1 MFLKRTF
8 SFDAAHRLIHYH
20 GKCEALHGH
29 TYLLAVTLRGE
40 TDREGMILDFVEL
53 KAIVNEKVLS
63 RLDHAYLNDL
73 LEQPTAEYI
82 ARWIWGELETPLARP
97 NCRLHEIE
105 VWETAS
111 SSVILRREDME
122 PGRVS

>member
-8 SFDAAHRLIHYH
+8 TFDAAHNLIHYH

-29 TYLLAVTLRGE
+29 TYRLAVTLRGAP
-40 TDREGMILDFVEL
+40 DQEGMVLDFVEF

-63 RLDHAYLNDL
+63 RLDHAYLNDI
-73 LEQPTAEYI
+73 LEQPTAEFI
-82 ARWIWGELETPLARP
+82 ARWVWRELHGPLHRS
-97 NCRLHEIE
+97 NCILHEIE

-111 SSVILRREDME
+111 SSVIIHREDMKAIE
-122 PGRVS
+122 KG